1 MGSEEQI
8 RLNTAM
14 GQKKRT
20 TPSKGYLVLFQL
32 KWDLGIE
39 VLEIVMTSAVQ
50 IHHNSLKF
58 KRHAKWQGNNTFIDE
73 NNEYVI
79 QRRSSEESSEL

>member
-1 MGSEEQI
+1 
-8 RLNTAM
+8 
-14 GQKKRT
+14 
-20 TPSKGYLVLFQL
+20 
-32 KWDLGIE
+32 LGIE

-73 NNEYVI
+73 NNEYII